1 MLKELLPGEAFAYF
15 LVFARVGSAM
25 VVLPGI
31 GEAYIS
37 PRFRLLLA
45 LVVTVVME
53 PVLAPHLP
61 DLPAQPAALLL
72 LVGGEILVGL
82 FLGTIARVLI
92 SALVTAGTVISF
104 LTGFANA
111 LLFNPMLADQGA
123 LLAIFLSLLG
133 LLMVLVTDTH
143 HVMLLAIA
151 DSYTLFKPGMAPPFG
166 DFADMMSRVVADSF
180 RLGIQ
185 IAAPFMVV
193 AVIFFTGLGLLAR
206 MMPQMPVF
214 FVGMPLQIMLGL
226 AILLLTITAIMGWFL
241 GNFEHTMGRFLAPG

>member
-45 LVVTVVME
+45 LVVTVVMV

-61 DLPAQPAALLL
+61 DLPAQPATLLL

-123 LLAIFLSLLG
+123 LLAI
-133 LLMVLVTDTH
+133 
-143 HVMLLAIA
+143 
-151 DSYTLFKPGMAPPFG
+151 
-166 DFADMMSRVVADSF
+166 
-180 RLGIQ
+180 
-185 IAAPFMVV
+185 
-193 AVIFFTGLGLLAR
+193 
-206 MMPQMPVF
+206 
-214 FVGMPLQIMLGL
+214 
-226 AILLLTITAIMGWFL
+226 
-241 GNFEHTMGRFLAPG
+241 

>member
-1 MLKELLPGEAFAYF
+1 MRISDWSSDVCSSDL
-15 LVFARVGSAM
+15 
-25 VVLPGI
+25 
-31 GEAYIS
+31 YIS

-45 LVVTVVME
+45 LVVTVVMV

-61 DLPAQPAALLL
+61 DLPAQPATLLL

-92 SALVTAGTVISF
+92 SALVTDGTVISF

-151 DSYTLFKPGMAPPFG
+151 DSYTLFE
-166 DFADMMSRVVADSF
+166 
-180 RLGIQ
+180 Q
-185 IAAPFMVV
+185 I
-193 AVIFFTGLGLLAR
+193 
-206 MMPQMPVF
+206 
-214 FVGMPLQIMLGL
+214 
-226 AILLLTITAIMGWFL
+226 
-241 GNFEHTMGRFLAPG
+241 GRAHV